1 MYRLA
6 EYDTMRDIGNARRMT
21 IKMEKIRLRSEVME
35 ETTWDLRDLFA
46 TDAQWEQEL
55 LSLPDAAS
63 DIETFKGT
71 LGQSAGQLLACLD
84 AREALQERIGKTAA
98 YARLKQSEDSTNPL
112 NIENAA
118 KAGDILSNLSSSLS
132 FVNSEIVSLP
142 EGSIEKYMNELPGLE
157 PYKRSLERLIEEKAH
172 RLSPETEKVL
182 ASLGEVLDSPYRIYQ
197 RGKLADMTFDEV
209 LDGEEQSRPL
219 SWSFYENNYEMS
231 PDTKLRRSAYAS
243 FTETLDQYKNTFAE
257 GYATEVKKQVVLS
270 RLRGYEDV
278 TDMLLA
284 PQQVSKEMYNNVL
297 DIIQKELAP
306 HMRRLAA
313 LKKRELGLDKLMFC
327 DLKAPLDPEFSPAIT
342 YDEACTLIREAL
354 DVLGP
359 EYGEIVER
367 AFNDRWVDYADNAG
381 KSTGAFC
388 SSIYGAH
395 SYILISWANNMRG
408 AFTLAHEVGH
418 AGHFMLA
425 GKYQRLTNTRP
436 SLYFIEA
443 PSTMNEMLLAD
454 HLLKRS
460 DHPRM
465 RRWVILQ
472 LLNTYY
478 HNFVT
483 HLLEGELQRRVYA
496 LASNDKPITAKTLSE
511 LKGAI
516 LSEFWGPELVVD
528 EGAKLTWMRQPH
540 YYMGLYPYTYAA
552 GLTASTA
559 AAQKIREE
567 GQPAVDRWLEALKSG
582 GSLAPQELMKL
593 AGVDMSG
600 SEPIRTAVSYVGSL
614 VDELERLYS

>member
-1 MYRLA
+1 
-6 EYDTMRDIGNARRMT
+6 
-21 IKMEKIRLRSEVME
+21 MEKIRTRAEVNPE
-35 ETTWDLRDLFA
+35 ATWDLRDLFA
-46 TDAQWEQEL
+46 TDVEWEQEL
-55 LSLPDAAS
+55 RSLPEAATE
-63 DIETFKGT
+63 IETFKGR
-71 LGQSAGQLLACLD
+71 LGEGAGQLLACLV
-84 AREALQERIGKTAA
+84 AREALQERIGKTAS
-98 YARLKQSEDSTNPL
+98 YARLKQSEDSTNPV
-112 NIENAA
+112 NIENSA

-132 FVNSEIVSLP
+132 FINSEIVELP
-142 EGSIEKYMNELPGLE
+142 DGTVERYIQELPGLE
-157 PYKRSLERLIEEKAH
+157 PYARSLERLIREKAH
-172 RLSPETEKVL
+172 RLTPETEKVL
-182 ASLGEVLDSPYRIYQ
+182 ASLGEVLDSPYRIYL
-197 RGKLADMTFDEV
+197 RGKLADMTFDDA
-209 LDGEEQSRPL
+209 LDGEDNTRPL

-231 PDTKLRRSAYAS
+231 SDTKLRRSAYAAFS
-243 FTETLDQYKNTFAE
+243 STLNEYKNTFAE

-270 RLRGYEDV
+270 RLRGYDDV
-278 TDMLLA
+278 TDMLLS
-284 PQQVSKEMYNNVL
+284 PQQVSKEMYNNIL
-297 DIIQKELAP
+297 DIIQQELAP

-342 YDEACTLIREAL
+342 YEEACTLIREAL

-367 AFNDRWVDYADNAG
+367 AFRDRWVDYADNAG

-388 SSIYGAH
+388 SSIYGSH

-425 GKYQRLTNTRP
+425 GRYQRLTNTRP

-460 DHPRM
+460 DNPRM

-496 LASNDKPITAKTLSE
+496 LATKDEPITAKTLSQ
-511 LKGAI
+511 LKGDI
-516 LSEFWGPELVVD
+516 LSEFWGPDLVID

-559 AAQKIREE
+559 AAQQIRED
-567 GQPAVDRWLEALKSG
+567 GQPAVDRWLDALKAG
-582 GSLAPQELMKL
+582 GSLPPQELMKQ

-600 SEPIRTAVSYVGSL
+600 PEPIRSAVAYVGSL

>member
-1 MYRLA
+1 
-6 EYDTMRDIGNARRMT
+6 MT
-21 IKMEKIRLRSEVME
+21 TKDGKIRTRAEVDQ
-35 ETTWDLRDLFA
+35 ETTWDLRDLFV
-46 TDAQWEQEL
+46 TDVEWEQEL
-55 LSLPDAAS
+55 RSLPEAAAQ
-63 DIETFKGT
+63 IETFKGR
-71 LGQSAGQLLACLD
+71 LGEGAEQLLACLD
-84 AREALQERIGKTAA
+84 AREALQERIGKTAS
-98 YARLKQSEDSTNPL
+98 YARLKQSEDSTNPV
-112 NIENAA
+112 NIENSA

-132 FVNSEIVSLP
+132 FVNSEIVELP
-142 EGSIEKYMNELPGLE
+142 DGTVERYIQELPGLE
-157 PYKRSLERLIEEKAH
+157 PYARSLERLIREKAH
-172 RLSPETEKVL
+172 RLTPETEKVL
-182 ASLGEVLDSPYRIYQ
+182 ASLGEVLDSPYRIYL
-197 RGKLADMTFDEV
+197 RGKLADMTFDDA
-209 LDGEEQSRPL
+209 LDGEDNNRPL

-231 PDTKLRRSAYAS
+231 SDTKLRRSAYAAFS
-243 FTETLDQYKNTFAE
+243 STLNDYKNTFAE

-270 RLRGYEDV
+270 RLRGYDDV
-278 TDMLLA
+278 TDMLLS
-284 PQQVSKEMYNNVL
+284 PQQVSKEMYNNIL
-297 DIIQKELAP
+297 DIIQQELAP
-306 HMRRLAA
+306 HMRRLAS

-367 AFNDRWVDYADNAG
+367 AFRDRWVDYADNAG

-388 SSIYGAH
+388 SSIYGSH

-425 GKYQRLTNTRP
+425 GRYQRLTNTRP

-460 DHPRM
+460 DNPRM

-496 LASNDKPITAKTLSE
+496 RATNDEPITAKTLSQ
-511 LKGAI
+511 LKGDI
-516 LSEFWGPELVVD
+516 LSEFWGPDLVID

-559 AAQKIREE
+559 AAQQIREE
-567 GQPAVDRWLEALKSG
+567 GQPAVDRWLEALKAG
-582 GSLAPQELMKL
+582 GSLTPQELMKL

-600 SEPIRTAVSYVGSL
+600 PEPIRSAVAYVGSL

>member
-1 MYRLA
+1 
-6 EYDTMRDIGNARRMT
+6 
-21 IKMEKIRLRSEVME
+21 MEKIRTRAEVNP
-35 ETTWDLRDLFA
+35 ETTWDLKDLFV
-46 TDAQWEQEL
+46 TDVEWEQEL
-55 LSLPDAAS
+55 RSLPLAAAQ
-63 DIETFKGT
+63 IETFKGR
-71 LGQSAGQLLACLD
+71 LGKGAEQLLACLD
-84 AREALQERIGKTAA
+84 AREALQERIGKTAS
-98 YARLKQSEDSTNPL
+98 YARLKQSEDSINPV
-112 NIENAA
+112 NIENSA

-132 FVNSEIVSLP
+132 FVNSEIVDLP
-142 EGSIEKYMNELPGLE
+142 DGTVERYIQELPGLE
-157 PYKRSLERLIEEKAH
+157 PYARSLERLIREKEH
-172 RLSPETEKVL
+172 RLTPETEKVL
-182 ASLGEVLDSPYRIYQ
+182 ASLGEVLDSPYRIYL
-197 RGKLADMTFDEV
+197 RGKLADMTFDDA
-209 LDGEEQSRPL
+209 LDGEDNNRPL

-231 PDTKLRRSAYAS
+231 SDTKLRRSAYAAFS
-243 FTETLDQYKNTFAE
+243 STLNDYKNTFAE

-270 RLRGYEDV
+270 RLRGYDDV
-278 TDMLLA
+278 TDMLLS
-284 PQQVSKEMYNNVL
+284 PQQVSKEMYNNIL
-297 DIIQKELAP
+297 DIIQQELAP

-327 DLKAPLDPEFSPAIT
+327 DLKAPLDPEFSPVIT
-342 YDEACTLIREAL
+342 YDEACILIREAL

-367 AFNDRWVDYADNAG
+367 AFSDRWVDYADNAG

-388 SSIYGAH
+388 SSIFGSH

-425 GKYQRLTNTRP
+425 GRYQRLTNTRP

-460 DHPRM
+460 DNPRM

-496 LASNDKPITAKTLSE
+496 RATKDEPITAKTLSQ
-511 LKGAI
+511 LKGDI
-516 LSEFWGPELVVD
+516 LSEFWGPDLVID

-559 AAQKIREE
+559 AAQQIREE
-567 GQPAVDRWLEALKSG
+567 GQPAVERWLDALKAG
-582 GSLAPQELMKL
+582 GSLTPQELMKL

-600 SEPIRTAVSYVGSL
+600 PEPIRSAVAYVGSL

>member
-1 MYRLA
+1 
-6 EYDTMRDIGNARRMT
+6 
-21 IKMEKIRLRSEVME
+21 MEKIRTRAEVKP
-35 ETTWDLRDLFA
+35 ETTWDLKDLFV
-46 TDAQWEQEL
+46 TDVEWEQEL
-55 LSLPDAAS
+55 RSLPQAAAQ
-63 DIETFKGT
+63 IETFKGR
-71 LGQSAGQLLACLD
+71 LGEGAEQLLACLD
-84 AREALQERIGKTAA
+84 AREALQERISKTAS
-98 YARLKQSEDSTNPL
+98 YARLKQSEDSTNPV
-112 NIENAA
+112 NIENSA

-132 FVNSEIVSLP
+132 FVNSEIVDLP
-142 EGSIEKYMNELPGLE
+142 EGTVERYLEELPELE
-157 PYKRSLERLIEEKAH
+157 PYARSLERLIREKAH
-172 RLSPETEKVL
+172 RLTPETEKVL
-182 ASLGEVLDSPYRIYQ
+182 ASLGEVLDSPYRIYL
-197 RGKLADMTFDEV
+197 RGKLADMTFDDA
-209 LDGEEQSRPL
+209 LDGEDNNRPL

-231 PDTKLRRSAYAS
+231 SDTKLRRSAYAAFS
-243 FTETLDQYKNTFAE
+243 STLNDYKNTFAE

-270 RLRGYEDV
+270 RLRGYDDV
-278 TDMLLA
+278 TDMLLS
-284 PQQVSKEMYNNVL
+284 PQQVSKEMYNNIL
-297 DIIQKELAP
+297 DIIQQELAP

-342 YDEACTLIREAL
+342 YDEACILIREAL

-367 AFNDRWVDYADNAG
+367 AFSDRWVDYADNAG

-388 SSIYGAH
+388 SSIYGSH

-425 GKYQRLTNTRP
+425 GRYQRLTNTRP

-460 DHPRM
+460 DNPRM

-496 LASNDKPITAKTLSE
+496 RATNDEPITAKTLSQ
-511 LKGAI
+511 LMGDI
-516 LSEFWGPELVVD
+516 LSEFWGPDLVID

-559 AAQKIREE
+559 AAQQIREE
-567 GQPAVDRWLEALKSG
+567 GQPAVDSWLDALKAG
-582 GSLAPQELMKL
+582 GSLTPQELMKL

-600 SEPIRTAVSYVGSL
+600 PEPIRSAVAYVGSL

>member
-1 MYRLA
+1 
-6 EYDTMRDIGNARRMT
+6 
-21 IKMEKIRLRSEVME
+21 MEKIRTRAEVNQ
-35 ETTWDLRDLFA
+35 ETTWDLRDLFV
-46 TDAQWEQEL
+46 TDVEWEQEL
-55 LSLPDAAS
+55 RSLPEAAAQ
-63 DIETFKGT
+63 IETFKGR
-71 LGQSAGQLLACLD
+71 LGEGAEQLLACLD
-84 AREALQERIGKTAA
+84 AREALQERIGKTAS
-98 YARLKQSEDSTNPL
+98 YARLKQSEDSTNPV
-112 NIENAA
+112 NIENSA

-132 FVNSEIVSLP
+132 FVNSEIVDLP
-142 EGSIEKYMNELPGLE
+142 DGTVERYLEELPGLE
-157 PYKRSLERLIEEKAH
+157 PYARSLERLIREKEH
-172 RLSPETEKVL
+172 RLTPETEKVL
-182 ASLGEVLDSPYRIYQ
+182 ASLGEVLDSPYRIYL
-197 RGKLADMTFDEV
+197 RGKLADMTFDDA
-209 LDGEEQSRPL
+209 LDGEDNNRPL

-231 PDTKLRRSAYAS
+231 SDTKLRRSAYAAFS
-243 FTETLDQYKNTFAE
+243 STLNEYKNTFAE

-270 RLRGYEDV
+270 RLRGYDDV
-278 TDMLLA
+278 TDMLLS

-297 DIIQKELAP
+297 DIIQQELAP

-367 AFNDRWVDYADNAG
+367 AFSDRWVDYADNAG

-388 SSIYGAH
+388 SSIYGSH

-425 GKYQRLTNTRP
+425 GRYQKLTNTRP

-460 DHPRM
+460 DNPRM

-496 LASNDKPITAKTLSE
+496 LATNDEPITAKTLSQ
-511 LKGAI
+511 LKGDI
-516 LSEFWGPELVVD
+516 LSEFWGPDLVID

-559 AAQKIREE
+559 AAQQIREE
-567 GQPAVDRWLEALKSG
+567 GQPAVDRWLEALKAG
-582 GSLAPQELMKL
+582 GSLTPQELMKL

-600 SEPIRTAVSYVGSL
+600 PEPIRSAVAYVGSL

>member
-1 MYRLA
+1 
-6 EYDTMRDIGNARRMT
+6 
-21 IKMEKIRLRSEVME
+21 MEKIRTRAEVNP
-35 ETTWDLRDLFA
+35 ETTWDLRDLFV
-46 TDAQWEQEL
+46 TDVEWEQEL
-55 LSLPDAAS
+55 RSLPLAAAQ
-63 DIETFKGT
+63 IETFKGR
-71 LGQSAGQLLACLD
+71 LGEGAEQLLACLD
-84 AREALQERIGKTAA
+84 AREALQERIGKTAS
-98 YARLKQSEDSTNPL
+98 YARLKQSEDSTNPV
-112 NIENAA
+112 NIENSA

-132 FVNSEIVSLP
+132 FVNSEIVDLP
-142 EGSIEKYMNELPGLE
+142 EGTVERYLEELPGLE
-157 PYKRSLERLIEEKAH
+157 PYARSLERLIREKAH
-172 RLSPETEKVL
+172 RLTPETEKVL
-182 ASLGEVLDSPYRIYQ
+182 ASLGEVLDSPYRIYL
-197 RGKLADMTFDEV
+197 RGKLADMTFDDA
-209 LDGEEQSRPL
+209 LDGEDNNRPL

-231 PDTKLRRSAYAS
+231 SDTKLRRSAYAAFS
-243 FTETLDQYKNTFAE
+243 STLNDYKNTFAE

-270 RLRGYEDV
+270 RLRGYDDV
-278 TDMLLA
+278 TDMLLS
-284 PQQVSKEMYNNVL
+284 PQQVSKEMYNNIL
-297 DIIQKELAP
+297 DIIQQELAP

-342 YDEACTLIREAL
+342 YDEACILIREAL

-367 AFNDRWVDYADNAG
+367 AFSDRWVDYADNAG

-388 SSIYGAH
+388 SSIYGSH

-425 GKYQRLTNTRP
+425 GRYQRLTNTRP

-460 DHPRM
+460 DNPRM

-496 LASNDKPITAKTLSE
+496 RATNDEPITAKTLSQ
-511 LKGAI
+511 LKGDI
-516 LSEFWGPELVVD
+516 LSEFWGPDLVID

-559 AAQKIREE
+559 AAQQIREE
-567 GQPAVDRWLEALKSG
+567 GQPAVDRWLDALKAG
-582 GSLAPQELMKL
+582 GSLTPQELMKL

-600 SEPIRTAVSYVGSL
+600 PEPIRSAVAYVGSL

>member
-1 MYRLA
+1 
-6 EYDTMRDIGNARRMT
+6 
-21 IKMEKIRLRSEVME
+21 MEKIRTRAEVNP
-35 ETTWDLRDLFA
+35 ETTWDLRDLFV
-46 TDAQWEQEL
+46 TDVEWEQEL
-55 LSLPDAAS
+55 RSLPQAAAQ
-63 DIETFKGT
+63 IETFKGH
-71 LGQSAGQLLACLD
+71 LGEGAEQLLACLD
-84 AREALQERIGKTAA
+84 AREALQERIAKTAS
-98 YARLKQSEDSTNPL
+98 YARLKQSEDSTNPV
-112 NIENAA
+112 NIENSA

-132 FVNSEIVSLP
+132 FVNSEIVDLP
-142 EGSIEKYMNELPGLE
+142 EGTVERYLEELPGLE
-157 PYKRSLERLIEEKAH
+157 PYARSLERLIREKAH
-172 RLSPETEKVL
+172 RLTPETEKVL
-182 ASLGEVLDSPYRIYQ
+182 ASLGEVLDSPYRIYL
-197 RGKLADMTFDEV
+197 RGKLADMTFDDA
-209 LDGEEQSRPL
+209 LDGEDNNRPL

-231 PDTKLRRSAYAS
+231 SDTKLRRSAYAAFS
-243 FTETLDQYKNTFAE
+243 STLNDYKNTFAE

-270 RLRGYEDV
+270 RLRGYDDV
-278 TDMLLA
+278 TDMLLS
-284 PQQVSKEMYNNVL
+284 PQQVSKEMYNNIL
-297 DIIQKELAP
+297 DIIQQELAP

-367 AFNDRWVDYADNAG
+367 AFSDRWVDYADNAG

-388 SSIYGAH
+388 SSIYGSH

-425 GKYQRLTNTRP
+425 GRYQRLTNTRP

-460 DHPRM
+460 DNPRM

-496 LASNDKPITAKTLSE
+496 RATNDEPITAKTLCQ
-511 LKGAI
+511 LKGDI
-516 LSEFWGPELVVD
+516 LSEFWGPDLVID

-559 AAQKIREE
+559 AAQQIREE
-567 GQPAVDRWLEALKSG
+567 GQPAVDRWLDALKAG
-582 GSLAPQELMKL
+582 GSLTPQELMKL

-600 SEPIRTAVSYVGSL
+600 PEPIRSAVAYVGSL

>member
-1 MYRLA
+1 
-6 EYDTMRDIGNARRMT
+6 
-21 IKMEKIRLRSEVME
+21 MEKIRTRAEVAE
-35 ETTWDLRDLFA
+35 ETTWNLQDLFA
-46 TDAQWEQEL
+46 TDAEWEAEL
-55 LSLPDAAS
+55 RSLPEAAAHV
-63 DIETFKGT
+63 EAFKGR
-71 LGQSAGQLLACLD
+71 LGEGAEQLLACLD
-84 AREALQERIGKTAA
+84 ALEALQERIVKTAS
-98 YARLKQSEDSTNPL
+98 YARLKQSEDSTNPV
-112 NIENAA
+112 NIENSA
-118 KAGDILSNLSSSLS
+118 KAGDILSHLSSSLS
-132 FVNSEIVSLP
+132 FVHSEITDLP
-142 EGSIEKYMNELPGLE
+142 EGTVERYIEELPGLQN
-157 PYKRSLERLIEEKAH
+157 YARSLKRLIKDKQH

-182 ASLGEVLDSPYRIYQ
+182 ASLGEVLDSPYRIYL
-197 RGKLADMTFDEV
+197 RGKLADMKFDDA
-209 LDGEEQSRPL
+209 LDEDDNNRPL

-231 PDTKLRRSAYAS
+231 SDTKLRRSAYAAFS
-243 FTETLDQYKNTFAE
+243 AKLNDYKNTFAE
-257 GYATEVKKQVVLS
+257 GYAAEVKKQVVMS
-270 RLRGYEDV
+270 RLRGYDDV
-278 TDMLLA
+278 TDMLLNS
-284 PQQVSKEMYNNVL
+284 QQVSKEMYNNVL

-342 YDEACTLIREAL
+342 YEEACKLIQEAL
-354 DVLGP
+354 AVLGP

-425 GKYQRLTNTRP
+425 GRYQSLTNTRP

-454 HLLKRS
+454 HLLQKS
-460 DHPRM
+460 DNPRM

-496 LASNDKPITAKTLSE
+496 LATKDQPITAQTLSQ
-511 LKGAI
+511 LKGDI
-516 LSEFWGPELVVD
+516 LSEFWGPDLVID

-559 AAQKIREE
+559 AAVHIREE

-582 GSLAPQELMKL
+582 GSLDPQELMKL

-600 SEPIRTAVSYVGSL
+600 PEPIRSAVAYVGSL

>member
-1 MYRLA
+1 
-6 EYDTMRDIGNARRMT
+6 
-21 IKMEKIRLRSEVME
+21 MEKIRTRDEVSQE
-35 ETTWDLRDLFA
+35 STWDLRDLFG
-46 TDAQWEQEL
+46 TDAEWEQEL
-55 LSLPDAAS
+55 RSLPEAAAY
-63 DIETFKGT
+63 IETFKGH
-71 LGQSAGQLLACLD
+71 LGESPAQLLACLD
-84 AREALQERIGKTAA
+84 AREALQERIGKTAS
-98 YARLKQSEDSTNPL
+98 YARLKQSEDSTNPV
-112 NIENAA
+112 NIENSA

-132 FVNSEIVSLP
+132 FVNSEIVDLP
-142 EGSIEKYMNELPGLE
+142 DGTVERYIEEFPGLQ
-157 PYKRSLERLIEEKAH
+157 PYARSLERLIQEKAH

-182 ASLGEVLDSPYRIYQ
+182 ASLGEVLDSPYRIYL
-197 RGKLADMTFDEV
+197 RGKLADMTFDDA
-209 LDGEEQSRPL
+209 LDGDDNNRPL

-231 PDTKLRRSAYAS
+231 SDTKLRRSAYAAFS
-243 FTETLDQYKNTFAE
+243 SKLNDYKNTFAE

-270 RLRGYEDV
+270 RLRGYDEV
-278 TDMLLA
+278 TDMLLS

-297 DIIQKELAP
+297 DIIQQELAP

-313 LKKRELGLDKLMFC
+313 LKKRELGLDKLLFC

-342 YDEACTLIREAL
+342 YEEACTLIQEAL
-354 DVLGP
+354 AVLGP
-359 EYGEIVER
+359 EYGEIVKR
-367 AFNDRWVDYADNAG
+367 AFSERWVDYADNAG

-388 SSIYGAH
+388 SSIYGSH

-460 DHPRM
+460 DNPRM

-496 LASNDKPITAKTLSE
+496 LATKDEPITAKTLSQ
-511 LKGAI
+511 LKGDI
-516 LSEFWGPELVVD
+516 LSEFWGPDLVVD

-559 AAQKIREE
+559 AAQLIREE

-582 GSLAPQELMKL
+582 GSLTPQELMKL

-600 SEPIRTAVSYVGSL
+600 PEPIRSAVAYVGSL

>member
-1 MYRLA
+1 
-6 EYDTMRDIGNARRMT
+6 
-21 IKMEKIRLRSEVME
+21 MEKIRTRAEVNP
-35 ETTWDLRDLFA
+35 ETTWDLRDLFV
-46 TDAQWEQEL
+46 TDVEWEQEL
-55 LSLPDAAS
+55 RSLPQAAAQ
-63 DIETFKGT
+63 IETFKGR
-71 LGQSAGQLLACLD
+71 LGEGTEQLLACLD
-84 AREALQERIGKTAA
+84 AREALQERIAKTAS
-98 YARLKQSEDSTNPL
+98 YARLKQSEDSTNPV
-112 NIENAA
+112 NIENSA

-132 FVNSEIVSLP
+132 FVNSEIVDLP
-142 EGSIEKYMNELPGLE
+142 DGTVERYIQELPGLE
-157 PYKRSLERLIEEKAH
+157 PYARSLERLIREKAH
-172 RLSPETEKVL
+172 RLTPETEKVL
-182 ASLGEVLDSPYRIYQ
+182 ASLGEVLDSPYRIYL
-197 RGKLADMTFDEV
+197 RGKLADMTFDDA
-209 LDGEEQSRPL
+209 LDGEDNNRPL

-231 PDTKLRRSAYAS
+231 SDTKLRRSAYAAFS
-243 FTETLDQYKNTFAE
+243 STLNDYKNTFAE

-270 RLRGYEDV
+270 RLRGYDDV
-278 TDMLLA
+278 TDMLLS
-284 PQQVSKEMYNNVL
+284 PQQVSKEMYNNIL
-297 DIIQKELAP
+297 DIIQQELAP

-367 AFNDRWVDYADNAG
+367 AFSDRWVDYADNAG

-388 SSIYGAH
+388 SSIYGSH

-425 GKYQRLTNTRP
+425 GRYQRLTNTRP

-460 DHPRM
+460 DNPRM

-496 LASNDKPITAKTLSE
+496 CATNDEPITAKTLSQ
-511 LKGAI
+511 LKGDI
-516 LSEFWGPELVVD
+516 LSEFWGPDLVID

-559 AAQKIREE
+559 AAQQIREE
-567 GQPAVDRWLEALKSG
+567 GQPAVDRWLDALKAG
-582 GSLAPQELMKL
+582 GSLTPQELMKL

-600 SEPIRTAVSYVGSL
+600 PEPIRSAVAYVGSL

>member
-1 MYRLA
+1 
-6 EYDTMRDIGNARRMT
+6 
-21 IKMEKIRLRSEVME
+21 MEKIHTRDEVSQ
-35 ETTWDLRDLFA
+35 ETTWNLADLFG
-46 TDAQWEQEL
+46 TDAEWEQEL
-55 LSLPDAAS
+55 KSLPEEAAH
-63 DIETFKGT
+63 IETFKGR
-71 LGQSAGQLLACLD
+71 LGESAEQLLACLD
-84 AREALQERIGKTAA
+84 AREALQERIAKTAS
-98 YARLKQSEDSTNPL
+98 YARLKQSEDSTNPV
-112 NIENAA
+112 NIENSA
-118 KAGDILSNLSSSLS
+118 KAGDILSSLSSSLS
-132 FVNSEIVSLP
+132 FVNSEITDLP
-142 EGSIEKYMNELPGLE
+142 EGTVERYIAELPGLE
-157 PYKRSLERLIEEKAH
+157 PYSRSLNLLLQEKAH

-182 ASLGEVLDSPYRIYQ
+182 ASLGEVLDSPYRIYL
-197 RGKLADMTFDEV
+197 RGKLADMTFDDA
-209 LDGEEQSRPL
+209 LDGEDNNRPL

-231 PDTKLRRSAYAS
+231 SDTKLRRSAYAAFS
-243 FTETLDQYKNTFAE
+243 SKLNDYKNTFAE

-270 RLRGYEDV
+270 RLRGYNDV
-278 TDMLLA
+278 TDMLLS
-284 PQQVSKEMYNNVL
+284 PQQVSKEMYNNIL
-297 DIIQKELAP
+297 DIIQQELAP

-342 YDEACTLIREAL
+342 YEEACTLIREAL
-354 DVLGP
+354 AVLGP

-367 AFNDRWVDYADNAG
+367 AFSDRWVDYADNAG

-388 SSIYGAH
+388 SSIYGSH

-425 GKYQRLTNTRP
+425 GRYQRLTNTRP

-460 DHPRM
+460 DNPRM

-483 HLLEGELQRRVYA
+483 HLLEGELQRQVYA
-496 LASNDKPITAKTLSE
+496 LATKDEPITAKTLSE
-511 LKGAI
+511 LKGNI
-516 LSEFWGPELVVD
+516 LSGFWGSDLVVD

-559 AAQKIREE
+559 AAGLIREE
-567 GQPAVDRWLEALKSG
+567 GQPAVDRWLEALKAG
-582 GSLAPQELMKL
+582 GSQSPQELMKL

-600 SEPIRTAVSYVGSL
+600 PEPIRAAVAYVGSL

>member
-1 MYRLA
+1 
-6 EYDTMRDIGNARRMT
+6 
-21 IKMEKIRLRSEVME
+21 MEKIRTRAEVNP
-35 ETTWDLRDLFA
+35 ETTWDLRDLFV
-46 TDAQWEQEL
+46 TDVEWEQEL
-55 LSLPDAAS
+55 RSLPEAAAQ
-63 DIETFKGT
+63 IETFKGR
-71 LGQSAGQLLACLD
+71 LGEGAEQLLACLD
-84 AREALQERIGKTAA
+84 AGEALQERISKTAS
-98 YARLKQSEDSTNPL
+98 YARLKQSEDSTNPV
-112 NIENAA
+112 NIENSA

-132 FVNSEIVSLP
+132 FVNSEIVDLP
-142 EGSIEKYMNELPGLE
+142 EGTVERYLEELPGLE
-157 PYKRSLERLIEEKAH
+157 PYARSLERLIHEKKH
-172 RLSPETEKVL
+172 RLTPETEKVL
-182 ASLGEVLDSPYRIYQ
+182 ASLGEVLDSPYRIYL
-197 RGKLADMTFDEV
+197 RGKLADMTFDDA
-209 LDGEEQSRPL
+209 LDGEDNNRPL

-231 PDTKLRRSAYAS
+231 SDTKLRRSAYAAFS
-243 FTETLDQYKNTFAE
+243 STLNDYKNTFAE

-270 RLRGYEDV
+270 RLRGYDDV
-278 TDMLLA
+278 TDMLLS
-284 PQQVSKEMYNNVL
+284 PQQVSKEMYNNIL
-297 DIIQKELAP
+297 DIIQQELAP

-342 YDEACTLIREAL
+342 YDEACTIIREAL

-359 EYGEIVER
+359 EYVEIVER
-367 AFNDRWVDYADNAG
+367 AFSDRWVDYADNAG

-388 SSIYGAH
+388 SSIYGSH

-425 GKYQRLTNTRP
+425 GRYQRLTNTRP

-460 DHPRM
+460 DNPRM

-496 LASNDKPITAKTLSE
+496 RATNDEPITAKTLSQ
-511 LKGAI
+511 LKGDI
-516 LSEFWGPELVVD
+516 LSEFWGPDLVID

-559 AAQKIREE
+559 AAQQIREE
-567 GQPAVDRWLEALKSG
+567 GQPAVDRWLEALKAG
-582 GSLAPQELMKL
+582 GSLTPQELMKL

-600 SEPIRTAVSYVGSL
+600 PEPIRSAVAYVGSL

>member
-1 MYRLA
+1 
-6 EYDTMRDIGNARRMT
+6 
-21 IKMEKIRLRSEVME
+21 MEKIRTRAEVNQ
-35 ETTWDLRDLFA
+35 ETTWDLKDLFV
-46 TDAQWEQEL
+46 TDVEWEQEL
-55 LSLPDAAS
+55 RSLPQAAAQ
-63 DIETFKGT
+63 IETFKGR
-71 LGQSAGQLLACLD
+71 LGEGAEQLLACLD
-84 AREALQERIGKTAA
+84 AREALQERIGKTAS
-98 YARLKQSEDSTNPL
+98 YARLKQSEDSTNPV
-112 NIENAA
+112 NIENSA

-132 FVNSEIVSLP
+132 FVNSEIVDLP
-142 EGSIEKYMNELPGLE
+142 DGTVERYIQELPGLE
-157 PYKRSLERLIEEKAH
+157 PYARSLERLIREKAH
-172 RLSPETEKVL
+172 RLTPETEKVL
-182 ASLGEVLDSPYRIYQ
+182 ASLGEVLDSPYRIYL
-197 RGKLADMTFDEV
+197 RGKLADMTFDDA
-209 LDGEEQSRPL
+209 LDGEDNNRPL

-231 PDTKLRRSAYAS
+231 SDTKLRRSAYAAFS
-243 FTETLDQYKNTFAE
+243 STLNDYKNTFAE

-270 RLRGYEDV
+270 RLRGYDDV
-278 TDMLLA
+278 TDMLLS
-284 PQQVSKEMYNNVL
+284 PQQVSKEMYNNIL
-297 DIIQKELAP
+297 DIIQQELAP

-342 YDEACTLIREAL
+342 YDEACILIREAL

-367 AFNDRWVDYADNAG
+367 AFSDRWVDYADNAG

-388 SSIYGAH
+388 SSIYGSH

-425 GKYQRLTNTRP
+425 GRYQRLTNTRP

-460 DHPRM
+460 DNPRM

-496 LASNDKPITAKTLSE
+496 RATNDEPITAKTLSQ
-511 LKGAI
+511 LKGDI
-516 LSEFWGPELVVD
+516 LSEFWGPDLVID

-559 AAQKIREE
+559 AAQQIREE
-567 GQPAVDRWLEALKSG
+567 GQPAVDRWLEALKAG
-582 GSLAPQELMKL
+582 GSLTPQELMKL

-600 SEPIRTAVSYVGSL
+600 PEPIRSAVAYVGSL